1 MRQKRSRLW
10 QIWLPADLENKGT
23 ATMGER
29 QKFLCG
35 NAVSKGI
42 AIAKAYRYEPLD
54 LKVSKSKCD
63 KEETEAEC
71 RRFQSAR
78 EQAKEELQTL
88 YAALEEEHPD
98 QAKIFVAH
106 QEVLEDEEMTEE
118 TENVIKEDCLTAES
132 AVDTIFNQ
140 YADLLKQVE
149 DPLIA
154 GRAADLLDVKARVL
168 RLLLGKEEKR
178 LDHFAED
185 VIVVA
190 HDLLPSDT
198 ANLDRDHV
206 KGLITEVGG
215 SNSHCAILARSF
227 SLPAIL
233 GAEDA
238 MTQIQDGQDLILDG
252 LTGQIWLDFS
262 QEEKE
267 QYEQKRQ
274 LWKKQIEEEQTY
286 LLRPG
291 ATKDEVK
298 IALGINVGSDA
309 YDTAGA
315 AYDFIGLF
323 RTEFLY
329 MENDHMPTEEE
340 QFSVYRRILEGA
352 KGKPVTLRTLDIG
365 GDKTLPYFSLPKED
379 NPFLGFRAV
388 RYCLDRKEMY
398 KIQLRA
404 LIRASVFG
412 KIKIMIPLVTCVNEL
427 REVKVLVEDIKADL
441 DRENIPYDKNI
452 SVGVM
457 IETPAASE
465 IADLLAKEADFFSIG
480 TNDLTQYTM
489 AVDRG
494 NSKVAYLYSVYNP
507 AVIRSI
513 KRIISAA
520 ANENII
526 AGMCGEAAADP
537 LLTPL
542 LISFGLK
549 EFSVNA
555 SSILRTRAQIAKWT
569 KAEADKVADE
579 VMKCATQEEVY
590 EILKRYQR

>member
-1 MRQKRSRLW
+1 
-10 QIWLPADLENKGT
+10 
-23 ATMGER
+23 MGEG
-29 QKFLCG
+29 QVFLWG

-54 LKVSKSKCD
+54 LTISKRTCKSED
-63 KEETEAEC
+63 TEAED
-71 RRFQSAR
+71 RRFQLAR
-78 EQAKEELQTL
+78 KQAKEELQAL

-98 QAKIFVAH
+98 QAKIFRAH
-106 QEVLEDEEMTEE
+106 QEVLEDEEMIQE
-118 TENVIKEDCLTAES
+118 TEDAIKEDCMTTEN

-154 GRAADLLDVKARVL
+154 GRAADLLDVRARVL
-168 RLLLGKEEKR
+168 RILLGKEERR

-185 VIVVA
+185 VILVA

-206 KGLITEVGG
+206 KGLVTEVGG

-227 SLPAIL
+227 LLPAIL
-233 GAEDA
+233 GAGDA

-262 QEEKE
+262 KEEKE

-291 ATKDEVK
+291 VTKDGVE
-298 IALGINVGSDA
+298 IALGINVGSDS
-309 YDTAGA
+309 YDTAEE

-379 NPFLGFRAV
+379 NPFLGERAL
-388 RYCLDRKEMY
+388 RLCFSHRELFETQMRAA
-398 KIQLRA
+398 LRA
-404 LIRASVFG
+404 SAHGNLQIMFPMVGSVEDIRKAKAWVSQIMSALDQEG
-412 KIKIMIPLVTCVNEL
+412 MAYDPKIKIGVMV
-427 REVKVLVEDIKADL
+427 EVPSLALQADL
-441 DRENIPYDKNI
+441 VAQE
-452 SVGVM
+452 V
-457 IETPAASE
+457 
-465 IADLLAKEADFFSIG
+465 DFASIG
-480 TNDLTQYTM
+480 SNDLTQYVC
-489 AVDRG
+489 AADRM
-494 NSKVAYLYSVYNP
+494 NAAMEPYYQTYSP
-507 AVIRSI
+507 AMIRLLGFVFDSFQ
-513 KRIISAA
+513 KANKPISV
-520 ANENII
+520 
-526 AGMCGEAAADP
+526 CGEMAGNPKGAA
-537 LLTPL
+537 LLV
-542 LISFGLK
+542 GLGARK
-549 EFSVNA
+549 LSMNA
-555 SSILRTRAQIAKWT
+555 AMLAAV
-569 KAEADKVADE
+569 KAELARHTIDE
-579 VMKCATQEEVY
+579 LEKMAKTCQGLCTEK
-590 EILKRYQR
+590 EIKEQMEM

>member
-1 MRQKRSRLW
+1 
-10 QIWLPADLENKGT
+10 
-23 ATMGER
+23 MGER

-154 GRAADLLDVKARVL
+154 GRAADFLDVKARVL

-252 LTGQIWLDFS
+252 LSGQIWLDFS

-379 NPFLGFRAV
+379 NPFLG
-388 RYCLDRKEMY
+388 E
-398 KIQLRA
+398 RA
-404 LIRASVFG
+404 LRLCFSHMEIFETQMRAALRASVYG
-412 KIKIMIPLVTCVNEL
+412 NLQIMFPMVGSM
-427 REVKVLVEDIKADL
+427 EDIRRAKEAVRKVMDAL
-441 DRENIPYDKNI
+441 KQEGIVYDPKVKI
-452 SVGVM
+452 GVM
-457 IETPAASE
+457 IEVPSLALQ
-465 IADLLAKEADFFSIG
+465 ADLVAQEVDFASIG
-480 TNDLTQYTM
+480 TNDLTQYTL
-489 AVDRG
+489 AIDRQ
-494 NSKVAYLYSVYNP
+494 NQKLEDFYDSHHP
-507 AVIRSI
+507 AVLAMIRMAAE
-513 KRIISAA
+513 SAHA
-520 ANENII
+520 EGKWIGI
-526 AGMCGEAAADP
+526 CGELGADVT
-537 LLTPL
+537 LTET
-542 LISFGLK
+542 FLK
-549 EFSVNA
+549 MGIDELSVA
-555 SSILRTRAQIAKWT
+555 PGMVLKVRQKIRE
-569 KAEADKVADE
+569 AE
-579 VMKCATQEEVY
+579 
-590 EILKRYQR
+590 

>member
-154 GRAADLLDVKARVL
+154 GRAADFLDVKARVL

-352 KGKPVTLRTLDIG
+352 KGKPV
-365 GDKTLPYFSLPKED
+365 
-379 NPFLGFRAV
+379 
-388 RYCLDRKEMY
+388 
-398 KIQLRA
+398 
-404 LIRASVFG
+404 
-412 KIKIMIPLVTCVNEL
+412 
-427 REVKVLVEDIKADL
+427 
-441 DRENIPYDKNI
+441 
-452 SVGVM
+452 
-457 IETPAASE
+457 
-465 IADLLAKEADFFSIG
+465 
-480 TNDLTQYTM
+480 
-489 AVDRG
+489 
-494 NSKVAYLYSVYNP
+494 
-507 AVIRSI
+507 
-513 KRIISAA
+513 
-520 ANENII
+520 
-526 AGMCGEAAADP
+526 
-537 LLTPL
+537 
-542 LISFGLK
+542 
-549 EFSVNA
+549 
-555 SSILRTRAQIAKWT
+555 
-569 KAEADKVADE
+569 
-579 VMKCATQEEVY
+579 
-590 EILKRYQR
+590 